1 MRVPFRFTLSIG
13 VAVVMLCV
21 AIAHTA
27 FAAATRPAPVPMQQ
41 YNVLFSRDD
50 KLCTTLRDFYNRHL
64 RDRDS
69 ETEGYLEDQF
79 GSDLQRSGIEFLHES
94 KDWKPYGSD
103 GFPWVQVLPK
113 LDIYNDNGSRTVV
126 LLDRGNLKFVAFRS
140 QILILKPDVDTAE
153 ITQITNLLDFRGDA
167 RIEQWIDFTFGGSSL
182 TPPATVYRVPE
193 IPASGK
199 RIRPGAIGAAAQR
212 PLRFQNKTYVIA
224 RTRLEHFAITMTR
237 ILHDECSLNTRLA

>member
-1 MRVPFRFTLSIG
+1 M
-13 VAVVMLCV
+13 
-21 AIAHTA
+21 
-27 FAAATRPAPVPMQQ
+27 TRPA
-41 YNVLFSRDD
+41 R
-50 KLCTTLRDFYNRHL
+50 
-64 RDRDS
+64 RDRDNQ
-69 ETEGYLEDQF
+69 TEGYLEDQF

-113 LDIYNDNGSRTVV
+113 LDIYNDNSSRTVV

-153 ITQITNLLDFRGDA
+153 IPQITNLLDFRGDA
-167 RIEQWIDFTFGGSSL
+167 RIEQWIDFTSGGSSL

-193 IPASGK
+193 IPASGR

-212 PLRFQNKTYVIA
+212 PLRFKNKTYVVA
-224 RTRLEHFAITMTR
+224 RARLEPGIDATIRSGARVDTASILAYLIAASGRITDTCYLE
-237 ILHDECSLNTRLA
+237 ILFTAPP